1 MVGIILAYKQV
12 NKLSPGGWSRGLFLS
27 AREENAAKK
36 ELEHLGFVEVVY
48 MAKHEFGIMLDA
60 LRKAS
65 IMTNMNRG
73 NIPAFLLMMTT

>member
-60 LRKAS
+60 PKK
-65 IMTNMNRG
+65 
-73 NIPAFLLMMTT
+73 FKHYDED